1 MDDNLLN
8 KSHYRNFGLYSSSES
23 LISKRRN
30 IIDHITGSYMDLY
43 TYRTDH
49 KWEEVVL
56 GDSKYRLCTGK
67 GSQMINLFKEVNLKV
82 NQRHFFY

>member
-1 MDDNLLN
+1 
-8 KSHYRNFGLYSSSES
+8 
-23 LISKRRN
+23 
-30 IIDHITGSYMDLY
+30 MDLY